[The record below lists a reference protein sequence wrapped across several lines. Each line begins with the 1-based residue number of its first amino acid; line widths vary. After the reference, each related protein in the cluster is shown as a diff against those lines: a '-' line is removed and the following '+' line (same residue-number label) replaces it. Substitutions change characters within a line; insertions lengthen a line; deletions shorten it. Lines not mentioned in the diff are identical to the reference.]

1 MSLCSWAA
9 RTTCSSISRG
19 FHFVVSSCALRG
31 VIVSSDRSRWSRVAD
46 VCANEEEVTLDAMW
60 VELMVATEAELDG
73 RTVVEVFSEREPL
86 LVHLSSREILTV
98 FEMMNP
104 DERADEFSEAVSMYL
119 YKQGIPISKEATWLL
134 DLSIDMERGVILFC
148 GVKQSLQLKR
158 VWKKPACHEAW
169 SGVVEEWGFD
179 IGDLEEILFNSAA
192 PLTGLRVGDI
202 VRIGLPTGKKPVFG
216 LGEVSPGDI
225 GSVVSIEDQTIRG
238 NRVVVIKFPKSPR
251 WMGLESELALVR
263 RSQLVLPGIGKGERV
278 RADPKLGERAF
289 TGRYAW
295 PLSLREKE
303 GLVKKVDYADNTLR
317 VSIDEDD
324 EEYRWVRE
332 ELVVRAT
339 EIDSQ

>member
-1 MSLCSWAA
+1 MSS
-9 RTTCSSISRG
+9 G
-19 FHFVVSSCALRG
+19 K
-31 VIVSSDRSRWSRVAD
+31 SRWTNILGVS
-46 VCANEEEVTLDAMW
+46 ANGEGATLDALW
-60 VELMVATEAELDG
+60 VELMVATEGELDG
-73 RTVVEVFSEREPL
+73 CTVAEVFSVKEPL
-86 LVHLSSREILTV
+86 LRHLNSREILAA
-98 FEMMNP
+98 FDMINP
-104 DERADEFSEAVSMYL
+104 DERAEEFSEAVAIFL
-119 YKQGIPISKEATWLL
+119 NKQGIPLSKEATWLL
-134 DLSIDMERGVILFC
+134 DLSIDMERGVVLFC

-158 VWKKPACHEAW
+158 AWKKPACHEAW

-278 RADPKLGERAF
+278 RADPQLGERAF